1 MSADA
6 DNFQRIENLK
16 CWFCEFGDA
25 VIVTSIFGPGSTDI
39 DSVKTGRAI
48 TNPNPR
54 SSQEA
59 LPGRTSYFSL
69 LLEEPFTG

>member
-25 VIVTSIFGPGSTDI
+25 VVVTSIFGPGSTDI
-39 DSVKTGRAI
+39 ESENG
-48 TNPNPR
+48 
-54 SSQEA
+54 
-59 LPGRTSYFSL
+59 TSNN
-69 LLEEPFTG
+69 